1 MVNSNYLYVYNFCPV
16 EQLVTEHVIS
26 MANTSETSKT

>member
-1 MVNSNYLYVYNFCPV
+1 MVTSKYLCVYNFCPV

-26 MANTSETSKT
+26 MATTSETSKT